1 MGVCGGG
8 GLDKGQKYNR
18 FSTNMIAFF
27 CKMSVVGGV
36 QDIFRIL
43 IVLNA
48 THWKI
53 SLKNYFADF
62 FRFLKLI
69 FFLVK

>member
-48 THWKI
+48 
-53 SLKNYFADF
+53 KNSENNCLFNVF
-62 FRFLKLI
+62 VVLFVNSI
-69 FFLVK
+69 